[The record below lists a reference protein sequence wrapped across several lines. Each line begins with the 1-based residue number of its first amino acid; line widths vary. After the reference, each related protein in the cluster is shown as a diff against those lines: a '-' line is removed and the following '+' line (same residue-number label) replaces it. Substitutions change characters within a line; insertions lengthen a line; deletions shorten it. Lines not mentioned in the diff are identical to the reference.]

1 MLPASQYPIFILD
14 CWAEWCGPCRTIG
27 PIIEQLAAEMKGKV
41 VFGKLNVDENMQT
54 ANKYRISAI
63 PTLMIFKNG
72 KLIDQTSGRLPQAGI
87 NRKNSEVP
95 LKANLPRIFLF
106 YYFFQALITDKS
118 PSRYAIDSLDLGI
131 AGDAVNRFGRE
142 SVRHLVKGLGS

>member
-1 MLPASQYPIFILD
+1 LDELDEIKRKKMEQMKKDMNKPAQPSVELPDKPVVVTDATIDAATNQYPVFILD

-27 PIIEQLAAEMKGKV
+27 PIIEQLATEMKGKA

-72 KLIDQTSGRLPQAGI
+72 KLIDKLVGAYPKPALTAKIQ
-87 NRKNSEVP
+87 K
-95 LKANLPRIFLF
+95 FL
-106 YYFFQALITDKS
+106 
-118 PSRYAIDSLDLGI
+118 
-131 AGDAVNRFGRE
+131 
-142 SVRHLVKGLGS
+142 

>member
-1 MLPASQYPIFILD
+1 MDELEEIKRKKMEQMKKEMNKPAEPFVELPDKPVVVTDATIDAAASQYPVFILD

-27 PIIEQLAAEMKGKV
+27 PIIEQLAAEMKGKA

-72 KLIDQTSGRLPQAGI
+72 KLIDKLVGAYPKPALAAKIQ
-87 NRKNSEVP
+87 K
-95 LKANLPRIFLF
+95 FL
-106 YYFFQALITDKS
+106 
-118 PSRYAIDSLDLGI
+118 
-131 AGDAVNRFGRE
+131 
-142 SVRHLVKGLGS
+142 